1 MTNTQTRSG
10 FKMRVAALAVAA
22 GLLAATAAGCG
33 AVAQGGQGNGQPA
46 ATGTQTGTQTSA
58 PAKPASTD
66 AGASAATVPKPLAA
80 AGEYAENVYDAAKA
94 RDWKTADAKLAAL
107 KDSTARLVG
116 SSGAGDPGTL
126 RADVAALEKAVG
138 ARDQQAALLTSN
150 KATFDAANLSAAFDN
165 PVPVAVTKLDCYGRQ
180 VEVQA
185 AAGDTAALKQTAA
198 EVQSTWDGVRVQVVH
213 NGGTAEAKE
222 FDGLVAQLQQA
233 NTPNQYGKLATPI
246 LDQVDYLEKVF
257 G

>member
-33 AVAQGGQGNGQPA
+33 AAAQGGQGNGQPEA
-46 ATGTQTGTQTSA
+46 TGTQTSA

-66 AGASAATVPKPLAA
+66 TGASAATVPKPLAA

-107 KDSTARLVG
+107 KDSTAQLGGTSR
-116 SSGAGDPGTL
+116 AGDLGTL

-150 KATFDAANLSAAFDN
+150 KATFDAANLSATFDN
-165 PVPVAVTKLDCYGRQ
+165 PVPVAVTKLDYYGRQ
-180 VEVQA
+180 AEVQA
-185 AAGDTAALKQTAA
+185 AAGDTATLKQTAA
-198 EVQSTWDGVRVQVVH
+198 EVQSTWDGVRAQVVH

>member
-1 MTNTQTRSG
+1 MTNTETRSG

-33 AVAQGGQGNGQPA
+33 AAAQGGQGNGQPGA
-46 ATGTQTGTQTSA
+46 SGTQTGAPATPA
-58 PAKPASTD
+58 PAKTD
-66 AGASAATVPKPLAA
+66 TSATTVPKPLAA

-94 RDWKTADAKLAAL
+94 GDWKTADAKLAAL
-107 KDSTARLVG
+107 KDSTAQLDVA
-116 SSGAGDPGTL
+116 SGAGDLGTL
-126 RADVAALEKAVG
+126 RADVAALEDAVG
-138 ARDQQAALLTSN
+138 AREQQAALLTSN

-165 PVPVAVTKLDCYGRQ
+165 PVPVAVTKLDYYGRQ

-185 AAGDTAALKQTAA
+185 AAGDTAALTQTAA
-198 EVQSTWDGVRVQVVH
+198 EVQRTWDGVRSQVVQ
-213 NGGTAEAKE
+213 NGGIAEAKE

>member
-107 KDSTARLVG
+107 KDSTARLG
-116 SSGAGDPGTL
+116 GTSGAEDLGTL
-126 RADVAALEKAVG
+126 LADVSALEKAVG

-150 KATFDAANLSAAFDN
+150 KAASAPTSSFFISIVLPLYFSLLVLQSRAS
-165 PVPVAVTKLDCYGRQ
+165 VATSVASSRRF
-180 VEVQA
+180 VEV
-185 AAGDTAALKQTAA
+185 
-198 EVQSTWDGVRVQVVH
+198 RVGFSRT
-213 NGGTAEAKE
+213 NLRG
-222 FDGLVAQLQQA
+222 
-233 NTPNQYGKLATPI
+233 P
-246 LDQVDYLEKVF
+246 
-257 G
+257 